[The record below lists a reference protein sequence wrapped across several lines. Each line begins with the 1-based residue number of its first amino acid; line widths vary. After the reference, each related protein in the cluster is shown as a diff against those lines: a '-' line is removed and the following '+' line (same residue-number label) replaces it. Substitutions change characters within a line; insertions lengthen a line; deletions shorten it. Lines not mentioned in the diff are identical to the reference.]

1 METGMGNPIFLIL
14 MPVHDG
20 ADYMEGTIRDLLA
33 QTEDGW
39 RLVIADLSSKD
50 GSLEIAREWSRKHP
64 DRIACLSS
72 EELRPNSGQE
82 DRQSSNPEERE
93 NRLFAVARKRWAEMG
108 AETFDEIQSEKRPK
122 YFLLLEPMYHYD
134 EELLATLRDSARRQQ
149 SDLIIYGMEED
160 FVNAKGDIVD
170 YDVRMADTSF
180 YCAQRPIN
188 DGKTEADDKGRIAG
202 PKKMPGNETSEFT
215 SNLVEDEQAGQKGRQ
230 ERDYERGLSDQAR
243 MAYRVGHQK
252 AVYRGSENLREIRR
266 ELEEE
271 GLLITA
277 SNKAYRMDFLAA
289 EGLCPFRYETE
300 AEMDEELTLSGIRAN
315 VKLLDAVRTLTVLGE
330 ALAMT
335 YLDADLLEL

>member
-1 METGMGNPIFLIL
+1 MEIGMGDPIFLIL

-64 DRIACLSS
+64 DRIACLSP

-82 DRQSSNPEERE
+82 DRQ
-93 NRLFAVARKRWAEMG
+93 NRLFAAARKRWAEMDAG
-108 AETFDEIQSEKRPK
+108 SFDEIQSEKRPK

-180 YCAQRPIN
+180 YCAQRTIN
-188 DGKTEADDKGRIAG
+188 SGKTEADDKERIAG

-243 MAYRVGHQK
+243 MAYRVGHQE

-277 SNKAYRMDFLAA
+277 SNKAYRMDFLTA